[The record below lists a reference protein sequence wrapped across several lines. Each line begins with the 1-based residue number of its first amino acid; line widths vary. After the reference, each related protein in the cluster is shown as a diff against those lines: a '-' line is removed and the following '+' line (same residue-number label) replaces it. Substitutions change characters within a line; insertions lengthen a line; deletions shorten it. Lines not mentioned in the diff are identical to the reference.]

1 MLLLTE
7 RTAALQRTAE
17 PDGSGGCSGGE
28 GGEGGEG
35 GPGEAA
41 LVSSE
46 VELVCRGAEW
56 LRHYAELNQV
66 STPISPSPSP

>member
-17 PDGSGGCSGGE
+17 PGGGGGCSGGE
-28 GGEGGEG
+28 GGEGGPE
-35 GPGEAA
+35 EAA

-66 STPISPSPSP
+66 STPTHL

>member
-17 PDGSGGCSGGE
+17 PGCASSGGCGGDE
-28 GGEGGEG
+28 GSHVEG
-35 GPGEAA
+35 GPEEAA

-66 STPISPSPSP
+66 AP